1 MQEFIR
7 LSAEF
12 TSISFTQLIGI
23 ASGRKVIPVD
33 CTASPDNTILDS
45 LATALDKSLAELN
58 QDNSPVRRLRRIN
71 EASRFFED
79 SIAAHINALSD
90 FKCEY
95 PRLASGK
102 VQRPGYPDLEMTHL
116 PSGRICYLDPKLF
129 ESSSRKSTLRTFYY
143 QPRPRTG
150 KIHHDGHHLIG
161 RD

>member
-1 MQEFIR
+1 MKSMISMAMILACSGCGKQPEKQSEKQISSDLSPREKNPEDVLQEFIR
-7 LSAEF
+7 QSAEF

-79 SIAAHINALSD
+79 
-90 FKCEY
+90 
-95 PRLASGK
+95 
-102 VQRPGYPDLEMTHL
+102 
-116 PSGRICYLDPKLF
+116 
-129 ESSSRKSTLRTFYY
+129 
-143 QPRPRTG
+143 
-150 KIHHDGHHLIG
+150 
-161 RD
+161 